1 MSEKFLFNTKNQS
14 KNKSEFEIS
23 KQQDNYD
30 PRVKQRFF
38 LKVKEFSEKAKWII
52 IDKWLEDFM
61 NLKEFEG
68 LFTINFVPSEHFDW
82 AKTSYF
88 RPPPID
94 RYNYRD
100 KKWLEKEIRD
110 AFMEYN
116 LNISHLN
123 SDLDFYN
130 SASYIKNEINQEDKQ
145 SKSNLLQS
153 KSTPTLPN
161 SRYSLKFKSYSMIK
175 NGEFSKLHFS
185 YFIHNTNS

>member
-68 LFTINFVPSEHFDW
+68 LFTINFVPSEHFD
-82 AKTSYF
+82 
-88 RPPPID
+88 
-94 RYNYRD
+94 
-100 KKWLEKEIRD
+100 
-110 AFMEYN
+110 
-116 LNISHLN
+116 
-123 SDLDFYN
+123 
-130 SASYIKNEINQEDKQ
+130 
-145 SKSNLLQS
+145 
-153 KSTPTLPN
+153 
-161 SRYSLKFKSYSMIK
+161 
-175 NGEFSKLHFS
+175 
-185 YFIHNTNS
+185 